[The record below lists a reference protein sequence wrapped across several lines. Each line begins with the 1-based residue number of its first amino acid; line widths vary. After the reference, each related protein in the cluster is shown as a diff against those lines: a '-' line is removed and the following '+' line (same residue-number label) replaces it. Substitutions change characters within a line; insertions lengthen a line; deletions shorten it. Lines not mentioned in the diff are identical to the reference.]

1 MAPINLSSS
10 YSQNFDSLLSTGTNN
25 AWTDDNTIPGW
36 YSNRTLYIAST
47 GTNNA
52 GALYSFGS
60 ASLPTNRAL
69 GSVASNG
76 TETIFYGVRLLNN
89 TSNTITSLNI
99 QYIGEQWRDGGNTTP
114 QKLDF
119 SYQVGAT
126 SLTGGNWIDFDA
138 LDFTGPIVSASAS
151 ATAAALD
158 GNSSANRVSLASN
171 LSNLSLAPNQ
181 EIWLRWVDVNDTG
194 NDHGLAIDDF
204 SVTATGTPPT
214 NTAGVII
221 TQSGGSTNVTE
232 GGASDTYT
240 VALNTQP
247 TADVTIN
254 ISPDAQT
261 TSSPTSLTFTTA
273 NWNTGQTVTVTAV
286 DDTVV
291 EGTHSGVINYTATS
305 NDTSYSGIS
314 ITPVNVTIT
323 DNEVASA
330 ITKIHQIQGNGSVF
344 NSSFGGTRT
353 IEGIV
358 VGDFQGSAN
367 LSGFYVQE
375 ENADTDADPTT
386 SEGIFV
392 FDSTFGVAV
401 NVGDKVRVTGT
412 VAEFTSATSSLT
424 QLSSITSVVNLGA
437 STLPTV
443 TNIQL
448 PVTSVTDLERYEG
461 MRVNISAEEGNL
473 TVTEFFQL
481 GRFGQILL
489 SATGAS
495 NQPGT
500 DGRLDQYTQFNT
512 PSVSGYSAYLGEIAK
527 RQIYLDD
534 GRSTQ
539 NPDPI
544 IFGRGGNPL
553 SATNTLRGGD
563 TVASIIGVLD
573 QRFEG
578 YRVQTTS
585 GINFTP
591 TNPRPTAAPNVGGT
605 LKVASFNVLNYF
617 NGDGTG
623 SGFPTAR
630 GADTSAEFTRQRAK
644 TIAAINALNADV
656 VGLIEMENDGY
667 GATSAIQDLVN
678 GLNAVT
684 APGTY
689 AFVNPGVGQGS
700 DAIKVAFIYKPG
712 SVTPVGNAVVTP
724 SGFGTGS
731 FDLVGRKPLAQ
742 TFRQNSNN
750 EQFTAVVN
758 HFKSKGS
765 SSGGAGDADAG
776 DGQALSNGTRTRQAQ
791 DLAAWLATNPTGTTD
806 TDYLI
811 LGDLNAYAKEDP
823 LTTLA
828 SSGYNNLVPNSNY
841 SYVFDGQWGSLDYAL
856 ANSSLK
862 TQVTGAAEFHIN
874 ADEPSVLDYNTE
886 FKSTGQQTSLYNS
899 DFYRS
904 SDHDPILVGLN
915 LYTVNNNITGSGR
928 TSITGTA
935 GNDRI
940 TGNPGAKTLTGGGGS
955 DQFVYN
961 SIKDSGHTIADFT
974 VGSDTIVLTGLLDSL
989 VSGGYNGSDAITDG
1003 YVRIVAGSS
1012 ANSSLIQIDRDGL
1025 NGAAI
1030 FRPFLQV
1037 DNISV
1042 AEMNNINNFVF

>member
-1 MAPINLSSS
+1 MPKIIINEFYRGGTLTTG
-10 YSQNFDSLLSTGTNN
+10 NEFIELLLLKDLTATELNLFFVGDSTGSKTSKFSAYDFTNMG
-25 AWTDDNTIPGW
+25 T
-36 YSNRTLYIAST
+36 IAST
-47 GTNNA
+47 FKAGTIIAVGGTGAFAQDITYNPTGGDWNIALNA
-52 GALYSFGS
+52 GGSFLPNANSGNTGDIAGNDVVWVDTASSGATISADGFAVDIGTTTTGAFTAAANVDFGASVDNTGYALNSDATGASSTANWATGIAIDSTTPGQANGGANTTYINNLRGS
-60 ASLPTNRAL
+60 AS
-69 GSVASNG
+69 
-76 TETIFYGVRLLNN
+76 
-89 TSNTITSLNI
+89 
-99 QYIGEQWRDGGNTTP
+99 
-114 QKLDF
+114 
-119 SYQVGAT
+119 AT
-126 SLTGGNWIDFDA
+126 SLTLSITPNSFSEAAG
-138 LDFTGPIVSASAS
+138 ASA
-151 ATAAALD
+151 
-158 GNSSANRVSLASN
+158 
-171 LSNLSLAPNQ
+171 
-181 EIWLRWVDVNDTG
+181 
-194 NDHGLAIDDF
+194 
-204 SVTATGTPPT
+204 ATGTVT
-214 NTAGVII
+214 RA
-221 TQSGGSTNVTE
+221 GSTTSPLTVTLLS
-232 GGASDTYT
+232 SDTT
-240 VALNTQP
+240 EANVP
-247 TADVTIN
+247 TTVTIL
-254 ISPDAQT
+254 A
-261 TSSPTSLTFTTA
+261 
-273 NWNTGQTVTVTAV
+273 GQTSANFAVDAV
-286 DDTVV
+286 DDAIVD
-291 EGTHSGVINYTATS
+291 GSQ
-305 NDTSYSGIS
+305 
-314 ITPVNVTIT
+314 NVTIT
-323 DNEVASA
+323 ASASGFSDGAASVTVTDNETAPTTG
-330 ITKIHQIQGNGSVF
+330 ITKIHNIQGSGSTF
-344 NSSFGGTRT
+344 NSSFGGSRT

-358 VGDFQGSAN
+358 VGDFQGSTG

-375 ENADTDADPTT
+375 EDADADADSTT

-412 VAEFTSATSSLT
+412 VGEFTSSGNNLT
-424 QLSSITSVVNLGA
+424 QLSSITNVTNLGA

-473 TVTEFFQL
+473 TVTEFFEL

-500 DGRLDQYTQFNT
+500 DGRLDQYTQFNA

-585 GINFTP
+585 GVNFTP

-828 SSGYNNLVPNSNY
+828 SSGYNSLVPNRNY